1 MSIDVDEPLTPA
13 GRLFVQPATD
23 QIINCVLGL
32 DRPVGIEIT
41 RSVISDSLLIKHP
54 RFTSLLVKDNHGRE
68 HWKRVELEIDRHII
82 FLPDAVG
89 NHEDDE
95 AAVNDYIAD
104 LTVSCPLSTDKPLWE
119 VHVLPAHKC
128 VVMRLH
134 HSLGDGV
141 SLLSLMLTMCRK
153 VSDGDKMPTI
163 EPPSS
168 SKSDRRES
176 AIYILWKLLKM
187 MWFTLIY
194 MFEFLL
200 RSLWIRDKKTALR
213 GGAGVELW
221 PRKLATAKF
230 NLDDMKTVKNAVVN
244 TTINDVLF
252 GVISSGLS
260 KYLEF
265 HSPKP
270 LQEGLRITGA
280 AMVNLR
286 PSQGL
291 QEFTELMKNGSK
303 SRWGNKFGMM
313 LLPIYYHKNGS
324 DPLQYLKRAKRM
336 IDRKKLS
343 LEAYLSYKIGY
354 FIMKCLGA
362 KFASLLNYRIICNT
376 TFTISNVVGPKEEFM
391 IAGIPVTYIR
401 TTSSSL
407 AHAITM
413 HMVSYAGNADMQ
425 ILVAKDLIPH
435 PEKLAKCFENA
446 LLEMKEAAL
455 KLTGEKPSKF
465 QTSLAKK
472 CEISDK
478 NINEV

>member
-1 MSIDVDEPLTPA
+1 MGIEKDEPLTPA
-13 GRLFVQPATD
+13 GRLFVQPAMN

-32 DRPVGIEIT
+32 DRPVGIEIV

-68 HWKRVELEIDRHII
+68 RWKTVELEIDRHII
-82 FLPDAVG
+82 FLPDALG
-89 NHEDDE
+89 DHEDDDE
-95 AAVNDYIAD
+95 TIVNDYIAD
-104 LTVSCPLSTDKPLWE
+104 LTVSCPLRTDKPLWE
-119 VHVLPAHKC
+119 IHILPAHKC
-128 VVMRLH
+128 VVIRLH
-134 HSLGDGV
+134 HALGDGV

-168 SKSDRRES
+168 SSSNRSRES
-176 AIYILWKLLKM
+176 GGERFWKLLKM

-194 MFEFLL
+194 MLEFSM
-200 RSLWIRDKKTALR
+200 RSLWVRDKETAVR

-230 NLDDMKTVKNAVVN
+230 SLDDMKTVKSSVVN

-252 GVISSGLS
+252 AVISSGLS
-260 KYLEF
+260 RYLEI
-265 HSPKP
+265 HSRKP
-270 LQEGLRITGA
+270 PQEGIQMTGV

-286 PSQGL
+286 PSQGI
-291 QEFTELMKNGSK
+291 QEITELMKKNSG

-324 DPLQYLKRAKRM
+324 DPLEYLKRAKKM

-343 LEAYLSYKIGY
+343 LEAFLSYQIGY
-354 FIMKCLGA
+354 FVMKCFGA

-376 TFTISNVVGPKEEFM
+376 SFTISNVVGPKEELM

-407 AHAITM
+407 SHAITM
-413 HMVSYAGNADMQ
+413 HMLSYAGKADMQ
-425 ILVAKDLIPH
+425 ILVAKDLIPQ
-435 PEKLAKCFENA
+435 PEKLAKCFEDA
-446 LLEMKEAAL
+446 LLEMKEAAAAL
-455 KLTGEKPSKF
+455 KIGETPPKF
-465 QTSLAKK
+465 PQNS
-472 CEISDK
+472 
-478 NINEV
+478 V

>member
-1 MSIDVDEPLTPA
+1 MRIDVDEPLTPA

-41 RSVISDSLLIKHP
+41 RSVISDSLVIKHP

-68 HWKRVELEIDRHII
+68 RWKRVELEIDRHII

-119 VHVLPAHKC
+119 VHILPAHKC

-168 SKSDRRES
+168 SRNDGRKSAGEKF
-176 AIYILWKLLKM
+176 WKLLKVI
-187 MWFTLIY
+187 WFTLIY
-194 MFEFLL
+194 MFEFLM
-200 RSLWIRDKKTALR
+200 RSLWVGDKKTVVS

-230 NLDDMKTVKNAVVN
+230 SLDDMKTIKNAVDN

-252 GVISSGLS
+252 GVISYGLS
-260 KYLEF
+260 RYLEI

-291 QEFTELMKNGSK
+291 QEITELLKKDSK

-313 LLPIYYHKNGS
+313 LLPIYYHRNGS
-324 DPLQYLKRAKRM
+324 NPLEYLKRAKRM

-343 LEAYLSYKIGY
+343 LEAFLSYKVGY
-354 FIMKCLGA
+354 FIMKCLGP
-362 KFASLLNYRIICNT
+362 KFASLLNYRIVCNT
-376 TFTISNVVGPKEEFM
+376 SFTISNVVGPKEEFM
-391 IAGIPVTYIR
+391 IAGVRVTYIR

-413 HMVSYAGNADMQ
+413 HMVSYAGKADMQ
-425 ILVAKDLIPH
+425 ILVAKDVIPY
-435 PEKLAKCFENA
+435 PEKLAKCLEDA
-446 LLEMKEAAL
+446 LFEMKEAAL
-455 KLTGEKPSKF
+455 KILDEKPSKF
-465 QTSLAKK
+465 LENPA
-472 CEISDK
+472 
-478 NINEV
+478 

>member
-1 MSIDVDEPLTPA
+1 MSIHVDEPLTPA
-13 GRLFVQPATD
+13 GRLFVQPATE

-32 DRPVGIEIT
+32 DRPVGVELV
-41 RSVISDSLLIKHP
+41 RSVISDSLVIKHP

-68 HWKRVELEIDRHII
+68 RWKKVELDINRHII

-89 NHEDDE
+89 SNDDDE
-95 AAVNDYIAD
+95 ATVNDYIAD
-104 LTVSCPLSTDKPLWE
+104 LTVSSPLSTDKPLWE
-119 VHVLPAHKC
+119 VHILPAHKC
-128 VVMRLH
+128 VVLRLH

-153 VSDGDKMPTI
+153 VSDADKMPTI
-163 EPPSS
+163 ELPPSS
-168 SKSDRRES
+168 RSHRREGGGER
-176 AIYILWKLLKM
+176 LWKWLKM
-187 MWFTLIY
+187 ICFTLIY

-200 RSLWIRDKKTALR
+200 RSLWLRDKKTVVR

-221 PRKLATAKF
+221 PRKLVTATF
-230 NLDDMKTVKNAVVN
+230 RLEDLKTVKNAFVN

-252 GVISSGLS
+252 GVISLGLS
-260 KYLEF
+260 RYLDN

-270 LQEGLRITGA
+270 LQEGIRITGA

-291 QEFTELMKNGSK
+291 QEFAELMKSDSK

-313 LLPIYYHKNGS
+313 LLPIYYHTNGS
-324 DPLQYLKRAKRM
+324 DPLQYLKRAKMM

-343 LEAYLSYKIGY
+343 LEAFLSYKIGY
-354 FIMKCLGA
+354 FIMRCLGP

-376 TFTISNVVGPKEEFM
+376 SFTISNVIGPKEEFM

-413 HMVSYAGNADMQ
+413 HMVSYAGKADMQ
-425 ILVAKDLIPH
+425 ILVAKDIIPY
-435 PEKLAKCFENA
+435 PEKLAKCFEDA

-455 KLTGEKPSKF
+455 KIMGEKPNKF
-465 QTSLAKK
+465 PENLA
-472 CEISDK
+472 
-478 NINEV
+478 

>member
-1 MSIDVDEPLTPA
+1 MVIEKDEPLTPA

-32 DRPVGIEIT
+32 DRPVGIEVA

-68 HWKRVELEIDRHII
+68 RWKKVELEIDRHII
-82 FLPDAVG
+82 CLPDALG
-89 NHEDDE
+89 DHDDE
-95 AAVNDYIAD
+95 TIVNDYIAD

-119 VHVLPAHKC
+119 IHILPPHKC
-128 VVMRLH
+128 VVIRLH
-134 HSLGDGV
+134 HALGDGV

-153 VSDGDKMPTI
+153 VGDGDKMPTI
-163 EPPSS
+163 KPLSTS
-168 SKSDRRES
+168 RSNHRES
-176 AIYILWKLLKM
+176 GVERFWKLLKM

-194 MFEFLL
+194 MLEFFM
-200 RSLWIRDKKTALR
+200 RSLWVRDRETAVR

-230 NLDDMKTVKNAVVN
+230 SLDDMKTVKSSGIN

-252 GVISSGLS
+252 AVISSGLS
-260 KYLEF
+260 RYLEI
-265 HSPKP
+265 HSRKP
-270 LQEGLRITGA
+270 PQQGTQMTGA
-280 AMVNLR
+280 AIVNLR
-286 PSQGL
+286 PSQGI
-291 QEFTELMKNGSK
+291 QEITELMKKKSG

-313 LLPIYYHKNGS
+313 LLPIYYHTNGS
-324 DPLQYLKRAKRM
+324 DPLEYLKRAKKM

-343 LEAYLSYKIGY
+343 LEPFLSYKIGY
-354 FIMKCLGA
+354 FVMKCFGA

-376 TFTISNVVGPKEEFM
+376 SFTISNVVGPQEEVM

-413 HMVSYAGNADMQ
+413 HMMSYAGKAEMQ
-425 ILVAKDLIPH
+425 ILVAKDLIPQ
-435 PEKLAKCFENA
+435 PEKLAKCFEDA
-446 LLEMKEAAL
+446 LLEMKQAAL
-455 KLTGEKPSKF
+455 KIGEKPPKF
-465 QTSLAKK
+465 PQNSG
-472 CEISDK
+472 
-478 NINEV
+478 